1 MRRAEPRLTAGRY
14 AAGAMT
20 REPSH
25 TAEFTI
31 GAAVECGD
39 AACGRLRRV
48 VVDPVARVLTHLVVE
63 PRGGFGLGKLVPV
76 DLAGAG
82 GEPIRLRCSLA
93 QFEEL
98 EDAEET
104 HFLAETGEA
113 LGYGADD
120 VITWPHYGLGS
131 GVGRMGIGGVPQVFT
146 YERLPAGEV
155 DVRRGDPVHAKD
167 GSIGRVQGLV
177 VDPADCHVTHLLLE
191 EGHLWGKK
199 RVAIPIGAIEE
210 VAADGARLS
219 LTKDE
224 VRELPAID
232 LDAHG

>member
-1 MRRAEPRLTAGRY
+1 MA
-14 AAGAMT
+14 
-20 REPSH
+20 RERPGN
-25 TAEFTI
+25 AEFTI
-31 GAAVECGD
+31 GAAVECSDG
-39 AACGRLRRV
+39 ACGHLRRV

-63 PRGGFGLGKLVPV
+63 PRAGYGLGKLVPV
-76 DLAGAG
+76 DLTDAG

-93 QFEEL
+93 QFDDL

-104 HFLAETGEA
+104 HFLSDTGEA
-113 LGYGADD
+113 LGYGPDD
-120 VITWPHYGLGS
+120 IIAWPHYGLGG

-146 YERLPAGEV
+146 YDRLPVGEV

-177 VDPADCHVTHLLLE
+177 VDPADRHVTHLLLD

-199 RVAIPIGAIEE
+199 RVAIPIGAVEE

-219 LTKDE
+219 LTKE
-224 VRELPAID
+224 QVRELPAID
-232 LDAHG
+232 LDARD

>member
-1 MRRAEPRLTAGRY
+1 MTSQPPPTGR
-14 AAGAMT
+14 
-20 REPSH
+20 
-25 TAEFTI
+25 FTI
-31 GAAVECGD
+31 GSTVECSDGE
-39 AACGRLRRV
+39 CGRLRRV

-63 PRGGFGLGKLVPV
+63 PRAAFGLGKLVPV
-76 DLAGAG
+76 ELAYAG

-93 QFEEL
+93 QFDEL

-104 HFLAETGEA
+104 HFLSETGEA
-113 LGYGADD
+113 LGYGAED
-120 VITWPHYGLGS
+120 VIAWPHYGLG
-131 GVGRMGIGGVPQVFT
+131 GRVGRIGTSGVPQVFT

-177 VDPADCHVTHLLLE
+177 VDPADRHVTHLLLE

-199 RVAIPIGAIEE
+199 RVAIPIGAVEE

-224 VRELPAID
+224 VRDLPAID
-232 LDAHG
+232 LDAHD

>member
-1 MRRAEPRLTAGRY
+1 MA
-14 AAGAMT
+14 
-20 REPSH
+20 RERSDA
-25 TAEFTI
+25 AEFTI
-31 GAAVECGD
+31 GVAVACSDGD
-39 AACGRLRRV
+39 CGRLTRV
-48 VVDPVARVLTHLVVE
+48 VMDPVARALTHLVVE
-63 PRGGFGLGKLVPV
+63 PRAGFGLGKLVPV

-82 GEPIRLRCSLA
+82 GEPVRLRCSLV

-104 HFLAETGEA
+104 HFLSETGEA
-113 LGYGADD
+113 LGYGSED

-167 GSIGRVQGLV
+167 GSIGRVRGLV
-177 VDPADCHVTHLLLE
+177 VDPVDRHVTHLLLE

-199 RVAIPIGAIEE
+199 RIAIPIGAVEE
-210 VAADGARLS
+210 VAPDGARLS
-219 LTKDE
+219 ITKHE

-232 LDAHG
+232 LDAHD